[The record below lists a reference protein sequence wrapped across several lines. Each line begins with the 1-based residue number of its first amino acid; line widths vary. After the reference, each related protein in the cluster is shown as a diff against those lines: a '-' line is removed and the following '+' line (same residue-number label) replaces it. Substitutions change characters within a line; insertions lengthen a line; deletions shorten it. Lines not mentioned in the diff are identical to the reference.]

1 MDDFGAFLG
10 GFLGALL
17 ATPIWLKQMR
27 AQIDKLKSCAHCHNN
42 KCPSVQSVV
51 FERQK

>member
-1 MDDFGAFLG
+1 MEDIGAFLG

-27 AQIDKLKSCAHCHNN
+27 AQIDRLKACAHCHSD
-42 KCPSVQSVV
+42 KCPTIQPVTLD
-51 FERQK
+51 RQK